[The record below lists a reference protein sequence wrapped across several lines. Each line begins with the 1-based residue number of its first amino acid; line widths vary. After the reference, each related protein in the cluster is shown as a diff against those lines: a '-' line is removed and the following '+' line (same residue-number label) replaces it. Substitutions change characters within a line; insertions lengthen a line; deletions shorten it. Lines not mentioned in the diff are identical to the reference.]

1 MKNISVLIK
10 PASGACN
17 MTCDYCFY
25 CDEAAKREQKFY
37 GMMSEETL
45 KNMIR
50 RTMLHSEGSVSYTWQ
65 GGEPTLRGLDFF
77 RKALYLQK
85 KYNRNHLQV
94 INAFQTNGYGITDD
108 WCMFFKENKFLVG
121 VSVDGLPE
129 IHDSI
134 RHNKI
139 GDGTFE
145 QINKNIKLL
154 DKYNVEYNI
163 LTVVT
168 PKVAK
173 NIKSI
178 YAFYKQR
185 GWHYQQYIACLD
197 PYGEEHGKMSYSI
210 LPEQYGKFLVVLV
223 VGILLIYPIFSSLY
237 YSMTTKHL
245 IRLTYDFIG
254 LENYKAVLA
263 DPNFFKAFLNSVL
276 WTLGSLAGQLIIGF
290 TGALAINRVNF
301 GKGIY
306 RTLMI
311 IPWAFPSIVI
321 ALSWKW
327 ILNGVSG
334 FIPNILVQ
342 LGICNELPQFLS
354 DNSFVFLTLI
364 FINIWFGAPMIM
376 VNVLS
381 ALQTIPQDQYE
392 AAQIDG
398 ASKVQQFWY
407 ITVPH
412 IKVVVGLLV
421 VLRTIWVFNNFDII
435 YLLTGGGPAN
445 ATTTMPI
452 YAYNMGW
459 NTKLLGRSSAVT
471 MLLLAFLLL
480 VCVIYFTII
489 GKWEKEDK

>member
-1 MKNISVLIK
+1 MMKRRAKVDYARWVFVL
-10 PASGACN
+10 PA
-17 MTCDYCFY
+17 
-25 CDEAAKREQKFY
+25 
-37 GMMSEETL
+37 L
-45 KNMIR
+45 
-50 RTMLHSEGSVSYTWQ
+50 
-65 GGEPTLRGLDFF
+65 
-77 RKALYLQK
+77 
-85 KYNRNHLQV
+85 
-94 INAFQTNGYGITDD
+94 
-108 WCMFFKENKFLVG
+108 
-121 VSVDGLPE
+121 
-129 IHDSI
+129 
-134 RHNKI
+134 
-139 GDGTFE
+139 
-145 QINKNIKLL
+145 
-154 DKYNVEYNI
+154 
-163 LTVVT
+163 
-168 PKVAK
+168 
-173 NIKSI
+173 
-178 YAFYKQR
+178 
-185 GWHYQQYIACLD
+185 
-197 PYGEEHGKMSYSI
+197 
-210 LPEQYGKFLVVLV
+210 LV

-412 IKVVVGLLV
+412 IKVEVGLLLF
-421 VLRTIWVFNNFDII
+421 LRTILVFNNIDII